1 MELIARRVLPS
12 LIYID
17 QFHIPLYVVK
27 SFETVKK
34 SNRLYKMSFK
44 SADFVVFIF
53 KIIWILFQIVYSP
66 SFQICFPFIC
76 VSMC

>member
-44 SADFVVFIF
+44 SADFVVFN
-53 KIIWILFQIVYSP
+53 LFLK
-66 SFQICFPFIC
+66 
-76 VSMC
+76 

>member
-1 MELIARRVLPS
+1 MELIARRVLSS

-34 SNRLYKMSFK
+34 SNGLYKMSFK
-44 SADFVVFIF
+44 SADFVAFN
-53 KIIWILFQIVYSP
+53 LFLK
-66 SFQICFPFIC
+66 
-76 VSMC
+76 